1 MSNSSQPQGDSLDV
15 RPVLTA
21 VLEHRTASSSC
32 CGAKL
37 NPGPAL
43 GAFACRSCGQ
53 PCERAMSEPREI
65 TVTS

>member
-1 MSNSSQPQGDSLDV
+1 MNQPQGDGLAV

-21 VLEHRTASSSC
+21 VLAHRTASSAC

-43 GAFACRSCGQ
+43 GTFACRSCGQ
-53 PCERAMSEPREI
+53 PCERVMSAPQEI
-65 TVTS
+65 TVTG